1 MLVQV
6 RLGVGRTVMRGRESQ
21 DGVSDKISAARA
33 RNTEVFRA
41 GLALLLVR
49 SLAERCW
56 EAARGR
62 PSHQRR
68 RLVVAVESAETFEAN
83 LFSTNAC

>member
-1 MLVQV
+1 MLVQA
-6 RLGVGRTVMRGRESQ
+6 RLGVGRMVVRGRESQ

-41 GLALLLVR
+41 GLALLLAR
-49 SLAERCW
+49 SLADRGW
-56 EAARGR
+56 EGLRGR

-68 RLVVAVESAETFEAN
+68 RLVAAVDSVETFEAS
-83 LFSTNAC
+83 LFSTSAG